1 MHFAKSFYNNV
12 LWSSFFACG
21 HWPAAGLVVASEIWR
36 KCHGSKFKKFKNL
49 GNLTNNL
56 KMWYN
61 TKVFGHIILIFWHSL
76 FLPLRLFGG
85 CRNANIFAILAV
97 VWRKCHLVCG
107 GSDYPL
113 PPNYRQSLAVGVGH
127 LSHWANF
134 EQLAVRIKMLKCRRL
149 PREFSSCFW
158 LFLPTDGSLFC
169 ACSG

>member
-1 MHFAKSFYNNV
+1 MSTDLVPDDSQSWRQISRDLERPSPVGRQTSAVHRQMGAFQPRGDGGKKVQLVHVAGKHILQSRRREIKCSLSV
-12 LWSSFFACG
+12 FFACG

-97 VWRKCHLVCG
+97 V
-107 GSDYPL
+107 
-113 PPNYRQSLAVGVGH
+113 
-127 LSHWANF
+127 
-134 EQLAVRIKMLKCRRL
+134 
-149 PREFSSCFW
+149 
-158 LFLPTDGSLFC
+158 
-169 ACSG
+169 

>member
-1 MHFAKSFYNNV
+1 MAMASRRP
-12 LWSSFFACG
+12 SSRFGNLAEVP
-21 HWPAAGLVVASEIWR
+21 WVKVQ
-36 KCHGSKFKKFKNL
+36 KVKNL

-61 TKVFGHIILIFWHSL
+61 TKVLGHIILIFWHSL

-149 PREFSSCFW
+149 PREFSSCLHFITEVK
-158 LFLPTDGSLFC
+158 LRPSLPWAYRQGFP
-169 ACSG
+169 